1 MTNVDERAWVLP
13 DTNVFLK
20 SPDELNDYNIVVL
33 GCVLRELEKHKSS
46 PRRDLAYE
54 ARIATR
60 YIKDR
65 ISTDSESIRFVG
77 EDYDSEAIL
86 GSEFHNTYF
95 DNQIVAAC
103 QKLNVALISYDI
115 LLQLKAKSFKIDV
128 IGLDEEVT
136 DDVTKYTGIR
146 ELFLSNKNEDDSEF
160 IAQVYENPS
169 MNNLGLV
176 QNEYLLMWDK
186 DKPTYDDEGNK
197 VGYELIDVL
206 RFDGRELVKLKY
218 KPTEDIF
225 MGKTKPVNVKQRI
238 AFDIM
243 QNKEIGVVLVTG
255 GAGSGKDKVMAA
267 HMMQA
272 LHREEIDKIVFVR
285 NIVALKDAGQTGY
298 LPGDLREKMK
308 NWAAPFI
315 DKIGGEDAF
324 DMLYDKGKIEIQH
337 FEAIRG
343 RSFDNTGIY
352 VTELQSMTSEHAE
365 MLLERVGENS
375 FIYLNGDTNQ
385 IDAEVFRRNSA
396 INTLKKLKGHRL
408 FGTVTLD
415 KNERSE
421 IASLGAILR
430 K

>member
-1 MTNVDERAWVLP
+1 MTNVDDKVWVLP
-13 DTNVFLK
+13 DTNVYLK
-20 SPDELNDYNIVVL
+20 APYELDGFNLIVL

-46 PRRDLAYE
+46 PRRELAYE

-65 ISTDSESIRFVG
+65 IKSNPDSIKFTG
-77 EDYDSEAIL
+77 EDYNAEKIL
-86 GSEFHNTYF
+86 GSEFHNAYF

-103 QKLNVALISYDI
+103 QQLSVSLISYDI
-115 LLQLKAKSFKIDV
+115 LLQLKAKSFDINV
-128 IGLDEEVT
+128 IELDEDIA
-136 DDVTKYTGIR
+136 DDVSKYTGIR
-146 ELFLSNKNEDDSEF
+146 ELFLSNNNEKDVKFLAE
-160 IAQVYENPS
+160 VYEDPALNE
-169 MNNLGLV
+169 LGLV

-186 DKPTYDDEGNK
+186 DKPAYNDEGEK
-197 VGYELIDVL
+197 IGFELIDVL
-206 RFDGRELVKLKY
+206 RFDGYSLTKLKY

-225 MGKTKPVNVKQRI
+225 MGKTKPINVKQRI
-238 AFDIM
+238 AFDMM

-272 LHREEIDKIVFVR
+272 LSREEIDKIVFVR
-285 NIVALKDAGQTGY
+285 NIVGLKDAGQTGY

-385 IDAEVFRRNSA
+385 IDAEVFKRNSA